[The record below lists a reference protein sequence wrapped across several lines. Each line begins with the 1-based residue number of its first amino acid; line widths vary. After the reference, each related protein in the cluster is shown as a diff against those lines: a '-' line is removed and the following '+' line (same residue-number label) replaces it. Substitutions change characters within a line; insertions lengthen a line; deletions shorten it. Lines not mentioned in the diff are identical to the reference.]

1 MTENETSCYNL
12 HMRRRGFLKMRI
24 LLTALLVC
32 VLSPAYGMVYTWTD
46 AGGLTHF
53 TNKEYEVPA
62 RYRPRT
68 KTLYPEQVDST
79 APQQGVQTPEVQPTA
94 PTQQA
99 KPEEPPKTAQ
109 PVITPE
115 PQKTPSDRLRRKA
128 RRVREPSEEE

>member
-1 MTENETSCYNL
+1 
-12 HMRRRGFLKMRI
+12 MRI

-46 AGGLTHF
+46 VGGVTHF

-62 RYRPRT
+62 RYRART
-68 KTLYPEQVDST
+68 KALYPEQVENN
-79 APQQGVQTPEVQPTA
+79 APQQGLQSTQALPEVQPTA

-99 KPEEPPKTAQ
+99 KPVEPPKTAQ
-109 PVITPE
+109 PFIAPE
-115 PQKTPSDRLRRKA
+115 PQKTPSDRPRRKA